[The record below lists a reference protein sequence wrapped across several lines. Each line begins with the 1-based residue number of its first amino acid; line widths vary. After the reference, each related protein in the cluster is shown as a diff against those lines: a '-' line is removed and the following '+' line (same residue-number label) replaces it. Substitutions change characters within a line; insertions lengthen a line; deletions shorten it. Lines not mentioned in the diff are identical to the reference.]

1 MSLLRP
7 RPNRRLDRC
16 ESSLP
21 SPFSA
26 SLSSSLLSLVRLSRS
41 RLFLLPSPSIFLFL
55 SISSQYLSAHLR
67 AGFSRQTMHRATP
80 SKTSTSLV
88 AATRKRKKERGAER
102 TELLSTPV
110 RKFISETKSSQR
122 TDSGTS
128 TVALKF
134 SGCLVR
140 SRRATLVLIYPPDML
155 NLSNNIKSY

>member
-16 ESSLP
+16 QSSLP

-26 SLSSSLLSLVRLSRS
+26 SLLLSPFSRPSLTPSSLPLPLYIYLPLSLY
-41 RLFLLPSPSIFLFL
+41 LFAISLCASPRRVLT
-55 SISSQYLSAHLR
+55 ANNAPR
-67 AGFSRQTMHRATP
+67 DAP
-80 SKTSTSLV
+80 KTSTSLV
-88 AATRKRKKERGAER
+88 AATRKRKRERGAER

-134 SGCLVR
+134 SGCLTR
-140 SRRATLVLIYPPDML
+140 SCEVTPVLIYLLDML